1 MGMYLDMVKN
11 VDMVKLLDVSRVNQ
25 TKNLFVNWMKSWEI
39 MIQRIKFGINF
50 PAKSRIHDKI
60 PAK

>member
-50 PAKSRIHDKI
+50 PAKKSDS
-60 PAK
+60 